1 MLSLS
6 SRIITVH
13 CLKVSLPMKSTAWLQ
28 KENSLRILMM
38 TLHYRIMPRQHEPQR
53 RILMMTTHDDERV
66 AEISKCEAVPTATQH
81 KHLLLNIGRGP
92 NIEYPLKMKR
102 ISGR

>member
-13 CLKVSLPMKSTAWLQ
+13 CLKVSFPMKSTAWLQ

-38 TLHYRIMPRQHEPQR
+38 TLHYRIMPRQHDSQR
-53 RILMMTTHDDERV
+53 RILMMMICFLMMILTKEV
-66 AEISKCEAVPTATQH
+66 
-81 KHLLLNIGRGP
+81 IGR
-92 NIEYPLKMKR
+92 
-102 ISGR
+102 

>member
-38 TLHYRIMPRQHEPQR
+38 TLHYRIMPRQHDSQR
-53 RILMMTTHDDERV
+53 RILMMICFLIMMILTKEV
-66 AEISKCEAVPTATQH
+66 
-81 KHLLLNIGRGP
+81 IGR
-92 NIEYPLKMKR
+92 
-102 ISGR
+102 

>member
-38 TLHYRIMPRQHEPQR
+38 TLHYRILWALLEHTRN
-53 RILMMTTHDDERV
+53 
-66 AEISKCEAVPTATQH
+66 SKLRDSRDGGLLVPPART
-81 KHLLLNIGRGP
+81 KL
-92 NIEYPLKMKR
+92 
-102 ISGR
+102 S